1 MVTHIIKLKH
11 YTIITRMECIMKR
24 KSLVNFLCVG
34 ALISFCLL
42 TGCNNNQSNDV
53 PAKESSQPA
62 TEITTDAPAQ
72 IDEESATEKQ
82 PTADETS
89 IETMSISIQIV
100 NMCGVD
106 IGTFSVIDPANGEQ
120 INIDSIANEEIMSI
134 DANWPVDTENFQWAL
149 YNQSGELCLEGS
161 TDITGVTSRVLLVFT
176 GDGNVENVESTV
188 E

>member
-1 MVTHIIKLKH
+1 MVTYIIKLKH

-24 KSLVNFLCVG
+24 KSLVNSLCVVT
-34 ALISFCLL
+34 LISFCLL
-42 TGCNNNQSNDV
+42 TGCNNNQSNNV
-53 PAKESSQPA
+53 SAEAPAQPA
-62 TEITTDAPAQ
+62 TEITTDASGQTNDAPAA
-72 IDEESATEKQ
+72 EEQ
-82 PTADETS
+82 PAEDETAP
-89 IETMSISIQIV
+89 ETMTISIQIV

-134 DANWPVDTENFQWAL
+134 DANWPVDTESFQWAL

-161 TDITGVTSRVLLVFT
+161 TDITGVTSRVLLVFN
-176 GDGNVENVESTV
+176 GDGNVENVEATI